1 MTHFSPGTLADVFT
15 REEQACPCTCHP
27 SPSLRAALTTT
38 RGSVRAAA
46 LLLGWPVTTTHDR
59 LRADAELA
67 AWHRATFPPR
77 KAAEPSSPAY
87 VVRGDPGRAVVSV
100 EAVDWTGSEVAPG
113 LTGAI
118 GYGPDTYCAHP
129 LRLLVARRRVTVRLY
144 LPAGVEPTAGHREAL
159 RVALAGASE
168 KSTGV

>member
-1 MTHFSPGTLADVFT
+1 MTS
-15 REEQACPCTCHP
+15 CTCHP
-27 SPSLRAALTTT
+27 TPSLRAALTTT

-46 LLLGWPVTTTHDR
+46 ALLGWAVTTTHDR

-77 KAAEPSSPAY
+77 RAAEPSSPAY
-87 VVRGDPGRAVVSV
+87 AWAEVGLVAVPWTESRMLRA
-100 EAVDWTGSEVAPG
+100 GH
-113 LTGAI
+113 
-118 GYGPDTYCAHP
+118 PDLVAHP

-144 LPAGVEPTAGHREAL
+144 LPAGVEPTTEHREAL